1 MAPPNTPRRYTPRVF
16 ETASMAQARK
26 IILQGDDPEQIE
38 RRWEVETPW
47 FGNLIVRACGVT
59 ASSRVLDFGCGIGR
73 LSRQIIVTSGCSAV
87 GVDISASMR
96 AMAAGFVASPCFK
109 TASYE
114 EFGFSPPLGD
124 GFDAAFA
131 CYVLQHVE
139 QPERDLGSIAAAL
152 RPGGS
157 FLLVNSTLR
166 WVPTIFGWEQD
177 RLDVAAL
184 ADKEFELVETFSF
197 PPEIAVIPDLVDETV
212 IRLYRKR

>member
-1 MAPPNTPRRYTPRVF
+1 MT
-16 ETASMAQARK
+16 QARK

-38 RRWEVETPW
+38 RRWEIETPW
-47 FGNLIVRACGVT
+47 FGDLIVRACGVT
-59 ASSRVLDFGCGIGR
+59 ESTRVLDFGCGIGR
-73 LSRQIIVTSGCSAV
+73 LSRQILTTSGCSAV

-96 AMAAGFVASPCFK
+96 AMAASFVASPRFK

-139 QPERDLGSIAAAL
+139 RPEHDLKSIATAL
-152 RPGGS
+152 RPGGR

-166 WVPTIFGWEQD
+166 WVPTMFGWEQD
-177 RLDVAAL
+177 PLDVVAL
-184 ADKEFELVETFSF
+184 ADVTFDLVETFAF

-212 IRLYRKR
+212 IRLYRKREP